1 MKQISKKGIIGLV
14 GGIVAIFIIGLIL
27 VLILRVDSQEAQRI
41 AMEQVGGGEVVS
53 EEISRE
59 GLWNEYSYVIVNG
72 DRWYDIEI
80 GGFGGVSEIEIGT
93 GQYPMD

>member
-1 MKQISKKGIIGLV
+1 MKQVSKKGIIGLATGLV
-14 GGIVAIFIIGLIL
+14 VILIIGLIL
-27 VLILRVDSQEAQRI
+27 VLILRVDSQEAQKI

-80 GGFGGVSEIEIGT
+80 GGFGGVSEIETGT